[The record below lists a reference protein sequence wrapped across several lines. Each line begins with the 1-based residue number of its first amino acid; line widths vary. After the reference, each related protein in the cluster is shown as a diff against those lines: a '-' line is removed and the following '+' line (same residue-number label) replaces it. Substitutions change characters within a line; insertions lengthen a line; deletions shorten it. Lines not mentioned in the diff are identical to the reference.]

1 MKIKALITL
10 VVGRGT
16 EIAPNEITDVSD
28 SEAKKLIERDFAEEV
43 VKTNNSR
50 SKPTPPPT
58 KPAIIPPP
66 QLDEDEEPEEDEQGE
81 DDDNP
86 NEQSGQQPV

>member
-16 EIAPNEITDVSD
+16 EIAPNEITDISEF
-28 SEAKKLIERDFAEEV
+28 EAKKLIDRGFAEEV
-43 VKTNNSR
+43 AKPTASR
-50 SKPTPPPT
+50 SRNTNQNKPNLPPP
-58 KPAIIPPP
+58 PE
-66 QLDEDEEPEEDEQGE
+66 EDDEPEEDEQGE

-86 NEQSGQQPV
+86 DEQSGQQPV

>member
-16 EIAPNEITDVSD
+16 EIAPNEITDISD
-28 SEAKKLIERDFAEEV
+28 IEAKKLIDRGFAEEV
-43 VKTNNSR
+43 AKPTASR
-50 SKPTPPPT
+50 SRNTNQKKSNLPPP
-58 KPAIIPPP
+58 PE
-66 QLDEDEEPEEDEQGE
+66 EDEEPEEDEQGE

-86 NEQSGQQPV
+86 YEQSGQQPV